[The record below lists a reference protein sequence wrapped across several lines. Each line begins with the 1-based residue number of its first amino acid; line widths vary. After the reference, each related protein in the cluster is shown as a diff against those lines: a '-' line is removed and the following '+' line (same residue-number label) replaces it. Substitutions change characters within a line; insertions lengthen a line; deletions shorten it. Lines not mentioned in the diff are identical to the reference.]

1 MNFSKTHLYS
11 KKIEAQSAFESG
23 DSAFEVLAEQILE
36 IGDVNDAMRNLVQE
50 GFTGQDDRPV
60 GGLKDIV
67 SRSQEERR
75 FILEK
80 YTYDKIPPGDLLEE
94 LENYPFFGSESL
106 TIEKGNDVL
115 STLKQLDKLDEAIK
129 EAMKTGQLGDLDLD
143 YIEDLLGKLART
155 QLEEILRMISAL
167 EEAGYLLKNRDR
179 FKLGPKAV
187 REIAQDAMREIFSQM
202 KKGNLGAHD
211 TFKKGDWGD
220 LTGQTIPYEFGQSF
234 EINLQ
239 KSLFNTVVRE
249 GSSIPLKIQSQDLE
263 VNEHEHLTQSATVL
277 MLDQSRSMGMYGT
290 FTAAKKVAL
299 ALYWLVQT
307 KFPRDKLFVV
317 GFSDYGMTID
327 GKDLPESTWN
337 HWVAGTNMHHGLI
350 LSRQLLARQNV
361 ANKQILMVTDGE
373 PTAHMEGG
381 QAYFSYP
388 PTARTLEQTL
398 KEVKRCTREGIVI
411 NTFMLEMNYF
421 LMEFM
426 DEMAKI
432 NKGRSFYTKPD
443 QLGRYML
450 VDYLQ
455 GRKRKV

>member
-1 MNFSKTHLYS
+1 MNLSKIHLYS
-11 KKIEAQSAFESG
+11 KNVDSRSSFGEIESG
-23 DSAFEVLAEQILE
+23 FETLAEQILE
-36 IGDVNDAMRNLVQE
+36 VGDVNEAMRNLVQE
-50 GFTGQDDRPV
+50 GFSGEDDRPV
-60 GGLKDIV
+60 GGLNDIAT
-67 SRSQEERR
+67 SSEEERR
-75 FILEK
+75 FLLEK
-80 YTYDKIPPGDLLEE
+80 YSTDQIQDENLRSE
-94 LENYPFFGSESL
+94 LESYKFFGSEPL
-106 TIEKGNDVL
+106 TSDTGKEVL
-115 STLKQLDKLDEAIK
+115 SRLNRLDKLDESIK
-129 EAMKTGQLGDLDLD
+129 EAMRTGQLENVDLDD
-143 YIEDLLGKLART
+143 VEDLLGSLART

-249 GSSIPLKIQSQDLE
+249 GSTIPLKMQSQDLE

-299 ALYWLVQT
+299 ALYWVVQT

-388 PTARTLEQTL
+388 PTPRTLEQTL

-450 VDYLQ
+450 VDYLE

>member
-1 MNFSKTHLYS
+1 VNFSKVNLYS
-11 KKIEAQSAFESG
+11 KKVESESVFEKG
-23 DSAFEVLAEQILE
+23 DSAFNVLADQILE
-36 IGDVNDAMRNLVQE
+36 IGDVNEAMRSIVQE
-50 GFTGQDDRPV
+50 GFIGNDDRPV
-60 GGLKDIV
+60 GGLKDILTKLE
-67 SRSQEERR
+67 EERR
-75 FILEK
+75 FLLEK
-80 YTYDKIPPGDLLEE
+80 YSNHQELPSDILKE
-94 LENYPFFGSESL
+94 LEKYQFFGSESL
-106 TIEKGNDVL
+106 TPELAEQVL
-115 STLKQLDKLDEAIK
+115 TKMERLNELNEVIT
-129 EAMKTGQLGDLDLD
+129 EAMKSGQIGDLDLD
-143 YIEDLLGKLART
+143 ALEELLGSLSRV
-155 QLEEILRMISAL
+155 QIEEIFRMITAL
-167 EEAGYLLKNRDR
+167 EEAGYLLKTRDR
-179 FKLGPKAV
+179 FKLGSKAIK
-187 REIAQDAMREIFSQM
+187 EIAQNAMREIFSQM
-202 KKGNLGAHD
+202 RKGNLGAHD

-220 LTGQTIPYEFGQSF
+220 LTGQTVPYEFGQSF

-239 KSLFNTVVRE
+239 KSLFNTVVRD
-249 GSSIPLKIQSQDLE
+249 GSSIPLRMQKQDLE

-317 GFSDYGMTID
+317 GFSDYGMNIE

-388 PTARTLEQTL
+388 PTPRTLDQTL

-426 DEMAKI
+426 DQMAKI
-432 NKGRSFYTKPD
+432 NNGRSFYTKPD

-450 VDYLQ
+450 VDYLE

>member
-1 MNFSKTHLYS
+1 
-11 KKIEAQSAFESG
+11 
-23 DSAFEVLAEQILE
+23 
-36 IGDVNDAMRNLVQE
+36 
-50 GFTGQDDRPV
+50 
-60 GGLKDIV
+60 
-67 SRSQEERR
+67 
-75 FILEK
+75 
-80 YTYDKIPPGDLLEE
+80 
-94 LENYPFFGSESL
+94 
-106 TIEKGNDVL
+106 
-115 STLKQLDKLDEAIK
+115 
-129 EAMKTGQLGDLDLD
+129 
-143 YIEDLLGKLART
+143 
-155 QLEEILRMISAL
+155 
-167 EEAGYLLKNRDR
+167 
-179 FKLGPKAV
+179 
-187 REIAQDAMREIFSQM
+187 
-202 KKGNLGAHD
+202 
-211 TFKKGDWGD
+211 
-220 LTGQTIPYEFGQSF
+220 
-234 EINLQ
+234 
-239 KSLFNTVVRE
+239 
-249 GSSIPLKIQSQDLE
+249 
-263 VNEHEHLTQSATVL
+263 

-337 HWVAGTNMHHGLI
+337 HWVAGTNMHHGLM

-388 PTARTLEQTL
+388 PTTRTLEQTL

-450 VDYLQ
+450 VDYLE
-455 GRKRKV
+455 GRKRKI